1 MNNAFAIILAF
12 VIGTLLGWV
21 LLTVGSAVLGAAIT
35 VVSGLVMVLF
45 PILVV
50 VAIFYIVWCCVNK
63 NNKEN

>member
-1 MNNAFAIILAF
+1 MNNWVAIILAF

-21 LLTVGSAVLGAAIT
+21 LLTIGTAVLGAAIT
-35 VVSGLVMVLF
+35 VVTGLVTVLF

-63 NNKEN
+63 KNN